1 VVWAFSWSVCVWGGA
16 PGCLRGR
23 VPARLPARRKTLPC
37 PQRSSCSSGACL
49 GNFNVTS
56 TFAFFSKALRQRANL
71 ISLYLIVSENIVGK
85 ALRVEKARIAVD
97 LQKSSSF
104 V

>member
-1 VVWAFSWSVCVWGGA
+1 
-16 PGCLRGR
+16 
-23 VPARLPARRKTLPC
+23 
-37 PQRSSCSSGACL
+37 
-49 GNFNVTS
+49 
-56 TFAFFSKALRQRANL
+56 LRQRAYL